1 MYHLIPIPIIFLAFI
16 LYLVSDF
23 YKLKFLNK
31 ISKIIIVIAILAF
44 VYTYLDYRGINI
56 LEYIKKFFEF

>member
-56 LEYIKKFFEF
+56 LEYIKRFFEF